1 MTKKRTLIIISI
13 IGAFFLL
20 AAAVFII
27 VPRIQTRIGGS
38 DSSDIVI
45 ATTAATISQTG
56 FCSNITADATPAD
69 AISSGSAGT
78 KCAYAKVDNLDRGT
92 SVTVYMTAP
101 DGTKS
106 RENTL
111 AVNTNSYLF
120 AYYDF
125 SQSGEYTVTWQVVGK
140 EAVSTVFQVN

>member
-1 MTKKRTLIIISI
+1 MKKKVFTLLLVLGLVAAQPLTA
-13 IGAFFLL
+13 GA
-20 AAAVFII
+20 
-27 VPRIQTRIGGS
+27 
-38 DSSDIVI
+38 
-45 ATTAATISQTG
+45 TA
-56 FCSNITADATPAD
+56 P
-69 AISSGSAGT
+69 SGS
-78 KCAYAKVDNLDRGT
+78 T